1 MQLQGRQGARARG
14 AMEAFGSGH
23 QVCLTKS
30 MDSYHRR
37 YTLGMVI
44 DIWIHYV
51 DIISCRYSTDFFDG
65 KHQVVVGYSSVFE
78 ARTRLISCLHNSLV
92 DLMPLSRESRKG
104 GPSETGTSGT
114 TLILGLEAALHTMSK
129 IRRQSPR
136 TKM

>member
-78 ARTRLISCLHNSLV
+78 ARSRLLPCLHNSLA

>member
-114 TLILGLEAALHTMSK
+114 TLILGLEDALHTISK

>member
-1 MQLQGRQGARARG
+1 
-14 AMEAFGSGH
+14 MEAFGSGH

-114 TLILGLEAALHTMSK
+114 TLTLGLEAALHTISK

>member
-44 DIWIHYV
+44 DIWIYYV

-114 TLILGLEAALHTMSK
+114 TLTLGLEAALHTISK

-136 TKM
+136 TIM

>member
-114 TLILGLEAALHTMSK
+114 TLILGLEAALHTISK